1 MERCFREERIDGD
14 PDAENDF
21 VHPDRVG
28 IRTATCLG
36 AGRSFVYEAEPY
48 SVYVLTLTKKAEEG
62 D

>member
-1 MERCFREERIDGD
+1 MIL
-14 PDAENDF
+14 
-21 VHPDRVG
+21 G
-28 IRTATCLG
+28 IRTATCFG